1 MNNTKEQEN
10 FLTTR
15 ETAAL
20 LGVSLRTIQLW
31 VESGVL
37 NAWKTVGGHR
47 RIPHSAVTKFLDK
60 QKLDMDDV
68 ADTKPF
74 KILVVEDEPELLQLY
89 QVHINSW
96 GFNCEML
103 TAKDGYEGLLK
114 IGEHKPDFI
123 ISDLLMPDMDGVRMI
138 RSLND
143 RQETKHTQIVVVTIL
158 DDDEIEEQGGLPGDV
173 LVLQKPIPFDVIKE
187 IVLGRVS
194 SKQSR

>member
-1 MNNTKEQEN
+1 VNNTKEQGD

-47 RIPHSAVTKFLDK
+47 RIPHSAVTKLLDK
-60 QKLDMDDV
+60 QKQDMDEV

-74 KILVVEDEPELLQLY
+74 KILVVEDEPELLQVY

-96 GFNCEML
+96 GLNCEVL
-103 TAKDGYEGLLK
+103 TAKDGYESLLQ
-114 IGEHKPDFI
+114 IGKYHPELI
-123 ISDLLMPDMDGVRMI
+123 VSNLVMPDMDVFRMVR
-138 RSLND
+138 LLKD
-143 RQETKHTQIVVVTIL
+143 REETKRTQIIVVTIFNN
-158 DDDEIEEQGGLPGDV
+158 DEIEEQGGLPSDV
-173 LVLQKPIPFDVIKE
+173 LVLHKPIPFEIIKE
-187 IVLGRVS
+187 VVLDRVS